1 LLGGEAGTGR
11 AFHREI
17 DVASRRAPV
26 SDQEPLAASSIDEA
40 LFELAPDAIL
50 LVEAGGRIVRANA
63 RAEVVFGYPRAEL
76 VGASIDMLVP
86 EPARAAHEA
95 HRRGYGGQPRTRPMG
110 GGLELRACRKG
121 GGEFPVEVALAPIVT
136 ADGPLVLA
144 IVRDVTVRKEAEAI
158 LRRAHDELELRV
170 AERTRELFEA
180 NRRLVEEHA
189 KLVQAEKLSS
199 IGLLA
204 AGVAHEINNPLS
216 GVMGLV
222 KVLRERRVPDGK
234 RDEYFETIG
243 EGLDRMRTTVQ
254 GLLDFARPRAASRT
268 PLDPVAMVGA
278 CVRLVTPE
286 ARRKGVPIEVVA
298 PAHGRPLVEGDRSQL
313 MQAIVNV
320 LMNALYVAPAGSA
333 VVISVEVEGRRV
345 GIRIADRGPGIP
357 AADLARI
364 GDPFFSTKPEGEG
377 TGLGLAITLGIVR
390 AHRGELA
397 IDTGVGAGTTMTLW
411 LPVSEGVSCH
421 A

>member
-1 LLGGEAGTGR
+1 MVRSARCVLCMVRSMSTL
-11 AFHREI
+11 
-17 DVASRRAPV
+17 
-26 SDQEPLAASSIDEA
+26 DEA

-50 LVEAGGRIVRANA
+50 LVDAAGRIVRVNA
-63 RAEVVFGYPRAEL
+63 HAELVFGYPRSEAIGMSVDEL
-76 VGASIDMLVP
+76 VPVR
-86 EPARAAHEA
+86 ARAAHAA
-95 HRRGYGGQPRTRPMG
+95 HRQGYGGEPRTRSMG
-110 GGLELRACRKG
+110 HGLELEARRQDG
-121 GGEFPVEVALAPIVT
+121 TEIPVEVALAPISS

-144 IVRDVTVRKEAEAI
+144 IVRDVSARKQAEVT
-158 LRRAHDELELRV
+158 LRRAKDELEQRV

-189 KLVQAEKLSS
+189 RLVQAEKLSS

-222 KVLRERRVPDGK
+222 KVLREQRVPAGK
-234 RDEYFETIG
+234 HEEYFDTIG
-243 EGLDRMRTTVQ
+243 DGLARMRSTVQ
-254 GLLDFARPRAASRT
+254 GLLDYARPGPATRA
-268 PLDPVAMVGA
+268 PVEALAMVAA
-278 CVRLVTPE
+278 CVRLVAPE
-286 ARRKGVPIEVVA
+286 ARRKGVQVEVV
-298 PAHGRPLVEGDRSQL
+298 PPPGRPEVEGDRSQL

-320 LMNALYVAPAGSA
+320 LMNALYAAPTGS
-333 VVISVEVEGRRV
+333 VVTVSVVVDGRRV
-345 GIRIADRGPGIP
+345 GVRIADRGPGIP

-390 AHRGELA
+390 AHRGELT
-397 IDTGVGAGTTMTLW
+397 IDTARDAGTTMTLW
-411 LPVSEGVSCH
+411 LPAGEGAPCH

>member
-1 LLGGEAGTGR
+1 MVRSMSTL
-11 AFHREI
+11 
-17 DVASRRAPV
+17 
-26 SDQEPLAASSIDEA
+26 DEA

-50 LVEAGGRIVRANA
+50 LVDAAGRIVRVNA
-63 RAEVVFGYPRAEL
+63 HAELVFGYPRAEAIGMSVDEL
-76 VGASIDMLVP
+76 V
-86 EPARAAHEA
+86 PARARPAHAA
-95 HRRGYGGQPRTRPMG
+95 HRRGYRGEPRTRSMG
-110 GGLELRACRKG
+110 HDLELEARRKDG
-121 GGEFPVEVALAPIVT
+121 TEIPVEVALAPISS

-144 IVRDVTVRKEAEAI
+144 IVRDVSARKQAELT
-158 LRRAHDELELRV
+158 LRRAKDELEQRV

-189 KLVQAEKLSS
+189 RLVQAEKMSS

-222 KVLRERRVPDGK
+222 KVLREQRVPAGK
-234 RDEYFETIG
+234 QEEYFDTIG
-243 EGLDRMRTTVQ
+243 DGLARMRSTVQ
-254 GLLDFARPRAASRT
+254 GLLDYARPLPAARA
-268 PLDPVAMVGA
+268 PVEALAMVAA
-278 CVRLVTPE
+278 CVRLVAPE
-286 ARRKGVPIEVVA
+286 ARRKGVQVEVV
-298 PAHGRPLVEGDRSQL
+298 PPPGRPEVEGDRSQL

-320 LMNALYVAPAGSA
+320 LMNALYAAPAGS
-333 VVISVEVEGRRV
+333 VVTASVVVDGRRV
-345 GIRIADRGPGIP
+345 GVRIADRGPGIP

-397 IDTGVGAGTTMTLW
+397 IDTARDAGTTVTLW
-411 LPVSEGVSCH
+411 LPAGEGAPCH